1 MSLRNDRV
9 VWDSSLILCADTSK
23 GKRGAGTLMRKLL
36 RDASRKQKRD
46 IITLVGLR
54 VDCEPRERIVSG

>member
-1 MSLRNDRV
+1 
-9 VWDSSLILCADTSK
+9 
-23 GKRGAGTLMRKLL
+23 MRKLL